1 MTISRKFSA
10 FALAVMELVCFC
22 LFLSG
27 CSHNTKVNDLGEII
41 SLGEKWGEMSDQ
53 VETLQNDKAHSLG
66 ETALLASP
74 TNQNPERIGAECTVN
89 TATLYKTP
97 GEAGI
102 DETQVSTEGDIH
114 FDFDIATDIPPSFDV
129 SKANFLVCD
138 IRMKNINFTSDDM
151 NITMLSLVYL
161 MPYEQ
166 ELKLVGYPAYFSES
180 IDILGN
186 PNYYHFELP
195 VDQSMDAKLGWW
207 VDLEQCKKENLYV
220 MYNHGGMEEIQQCW
234 KLEL

>member
-1 MTISRKFSA
+1 MGRDVRSGRNFAKRQSSFSGGDGTFGVPNEPEPRKNRGGMYGQYS
-10 FALAVMELVCFC
+10 
-22 LFLSG
+22 
-27 CSHNTKVNDLGEII
+27 
-41 SLGEKWGEMSDQ
+41 
-53 VETLQNDKAHSLG
+53 
-66 ETALLASP
+66 
-74 TNQNPERIGAECTVN
+74 
-89 TATLYKTP
+89 YKTP

-161 MPYEQ
+161 MPDEQ